1 MWGKCYMI
9 IDMMHATNT
18 DTYAYIYRLIHTHT
32 HTSLDYIY
40 TGLWSTSSFFLWV
53 PFIEVWKSLV

>member
-1 MWGKCYMI
+1 MI

-40 TGLWSTSSFFLWV
+40 TGLWSISYFL
-53 PFIEVWKSLV
+53 P